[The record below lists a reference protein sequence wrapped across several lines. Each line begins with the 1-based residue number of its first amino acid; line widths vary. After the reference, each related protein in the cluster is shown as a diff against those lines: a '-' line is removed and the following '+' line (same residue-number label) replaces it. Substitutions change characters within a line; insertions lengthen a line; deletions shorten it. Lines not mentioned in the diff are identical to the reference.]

1 MATPDAAQRINI
13 APVNRRALR
22 RYGEFWRALQMVGAA
37 LAEAEKLAARAGEA
51 APAGGSTNWAIPTA
65 DEVRR
70 AAKKAGQSLHVMSK
84 SAKKW
89 EAELISR
96 EWRR

>member
-1 MATPDAAQRINI
+1 MASAAYRVNI

-22 RYGEFWRALQMVGAA
+22 KYGEFWRALQMVGAA
-37 LAEAEKLAARAGEA
+37 VTEAEKLAVKAREVEPGR
-51 APAGGSTNWAIPTA
+51 GVGNWAVPTA
-65 DEVRR
+65 EELRR
-70 AAKKAGQSLHVMSK
+70 ASKKAGQALHVMSN

>member
-1 MATPDAAQRINI
+1 MATAQRVTI

-22 RYGEFWRALQMVGAA
+22 KYGEFWRALQLVGNAV
-37 LAEAEKLAARAGEA
+37 AEAEKLAAKAGQAES
-51 APAGGSTNWAIPTA
+51 GKGSGNWAVPTA
-65 DEVRR
+65 EELRR
-70 AAKKAGQSLHVMSK
+70 AAKKAGQSLHVMSG